1 MALSQAQRTEAQ
13 DDKKTFT
20 NKPVMLL
27 EQRSPS
33 EGYALAKR
41 RPPARNGIPNVA
53 IERSLKRD
61 GSEEWDTQKVSLNAQ
76 DLLAMA
82 GGLEK
87 GHDAIVEKQVGK
99 QQGQGRN

>member
-1 MALSQAQRTEAQ
+1 MAQSQAQRTEAQ

-27 EQRSPS
+27 EQLSPN

-53 IERSLKRD
+53 IERSLKR
-61 GSEEWDTQKVSLNAQ
+61 GWQ
-76 DLLAMA
+76 
-82 GGLEK
+82 
-87 GHDAIVEKQVGK
+87 
-99 QQGQGRN
+99 